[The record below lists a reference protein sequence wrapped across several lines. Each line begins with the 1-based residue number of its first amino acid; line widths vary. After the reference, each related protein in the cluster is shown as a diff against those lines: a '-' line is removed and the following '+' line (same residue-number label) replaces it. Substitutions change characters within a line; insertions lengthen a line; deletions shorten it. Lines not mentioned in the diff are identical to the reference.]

1 MQFAARLW
9 QIAPPPLFYDDW
21 ALPKIWASMS
31 RRNLTP
37 SGGKLHLPRFTINGR
52 SHLKQFVKTLIQ
64 AIRIEFPNLSNPIRQ
79 KVRLVALP
87 ATILQGIYREW
98 TGADSPLEGGRT
110 LLYYNIHHG
119 DCLKIRMD
127 NATFSYTSLQHL
139 RP

>member
-1 MQFAARLW
+1 LGIDESAQFDALRR
-9 QIAPPPLFYDDW
+9 QIAPPAFYDKW
-21 ALPKIWASMS
+21 AFP
-31 RRNLTP
+31 
-37 SGGKLHLPRFTINGR
+37 FNGR

-127 NATFSYTSLQHL
+127 NATFSYASLQHL